1 MEKSDTSKDFH
12 KLVKASNKLSYVL
25 SLLVLITYFS
35 FILIIGFAPELFEIY
50 VFNSSI
56 TFGIALGLGIIIF
69 SIILT
74 FVYVIISNLYL
85 DKLKEKIR
93 Q

>member
-12 KLVKASNKLSYVL
+12 KLVKASNKLSYTL

-35 FILIIGFAPELFEIY
+35 FILIIGFVPELFEIY

-74 FVYVIISNLYL
+74 FLYVIISNLYL